1 MNKEDTENAQ
11 FDSFFAR
18 TLMHDDDSGKLYS
31 NKCCF
36 SLNNICTIVLS
47 DDDFSENDLKEAN
60 DLFYAHTA
68 SIGDTFGFLLDA
80 IRWTIIRHQSP
91 LSIRLP
97 NATLRVDAVST
108 CSVYA
113 VN

>member
-1 MNKEDTENAQ
+1 MQ
-11 FDSFFAR
+11 
-18 TLMHDDDSGKLYS
+18 DDDSG
-31 NKCCF
+31 
-36 SLNNICTIVLS
+36 TIIMIFAVIPNHVTSVLT

-60 DLFYAHTA
+60 DIFYAHTA

-97 NATLRVDAVST
+97 NATLRLDAVCT
-108 CSVYA
+108 HDINIYIYYCPD
-113 VN
+113 